1 MFVNLQLVV
10 FMRYARFLLSH
21 KADAISGRSRPWAKL
36 GGGGF
41 LQLTLPPFLP
51 SAILSFFFFT
61 QNKGVGGGGNW
72 PPGPN
77 PPPPPP
83 PPPPQ
88 LTPGSLPSIHY
99 CTYYEHHIREGM
111 NVGNLNH
118 ALRLWTFPPVS
129 KNIPFGSSLAY
140 HNQKKKSVQSSSS
153 SFEDTGGVLFDR

>member
-10 FMRYARFLLSH
+10 FMQYARFLLSH

-36 GGGGF
+36 GGGEGGEGGF
-41 LQLTLPPFLP
+41 LPLTLPPFLP

-61 QNKGVGGGGNW
+61 QNKGVGGGE
-72 PPGPN
+72 
-77 PPPPPP
+77 
-83 PPPPQ
+83 

-118 ALRLWTFPPVS
+118 ALRLWTFPPVP

>member
-10 FMRYARFLLSH
+10 LMQYARFLLSH

-36 GGGGF
+36 GGGGRGGGRFFAAYPAAFSSFCDSFF
-41 LQLTLPPFLP
+41 L
-51 SAILSFFFFT
+51 FFFT
-61 QNKGVGGGGNW
+61 QNKGVGGGE
-72 PPGPN
+72 
-77 PPPPPP
+77 
-83 PPPPQ
+83 

-118 ALRLWTFPPVS
+118 ALRLWTFPPVPQ
-129 KNIPFGSSLAY
+129 NIPFGSSLAY

>member
-10 FMRYARFLLSH
+10 FMQYARFLLSH

-36 GGGGF
+36 GGGGGGGRF
-41 LQLTLPPFLP
+41 FAAYPAAF
-51 SAILSFFFFT
+51 SSFCDSFFFFFFT
-61 QNKGVGGGGNW
+61 QNKGVGGGE
-72 PPGPN
+72 
-77 PPPPPP
+77 
-83 PPPPQ
+83 

-118 ALRLWTFPPVS
+118 ALRLWTFPPVP

>member
-10 FMRYARFLLSH
+10 FMQYARFLLSL

-36 GGGGF
+36 GGGGGGGGGF
-41 LQLTLPPFLP
+41 LPLTLPPFLP
-51 SAILSFFFFT
+51 SAILSFFFFLP
-61 QNKGVGGGGNW
+61 KIRGWGGE
-72 PPGPN
+72 
-77 PPPPPP
+77 
-83 PPPPQ
+83 

-99 CTYYEHHIREGM
+99 CAYYEHHIREGM

-118 ALRLWTFPPVS
+118 ALRLWTFPPVP

>member
-1 MFVNLQLVV
+1 MQDFSYRTKP
-10 FMRYARFLLSH
+10 MLSV
-21 KADAISGRSRPWAKL
+21 ADPDLEPSW
-36 GGGGF
+36 GGGGGGAVFCRLPCRLFF
-41 LQLTLPPFLP
+41 LLRFFL
-51 SAILSFFFFT
+51 FFFFT
-61 QNKGVGGGGNW
+61 QNKGVGGGE
-72 PPGPN
+72 
-77 PPPPPP
+77 
-83 PPPPQ
+83 

-118 ALRLWTFPPVS
+118 ALRLWTFPPVP